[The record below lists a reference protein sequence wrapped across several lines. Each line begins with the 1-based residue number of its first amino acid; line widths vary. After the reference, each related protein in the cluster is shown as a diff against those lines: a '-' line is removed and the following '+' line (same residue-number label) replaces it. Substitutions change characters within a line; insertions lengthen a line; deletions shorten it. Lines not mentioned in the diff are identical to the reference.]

1 MAKKKIASKTLIKE
15 VTGKPNGVQ
24 VKFGKFDLISGQAE
38 KLMDIAKDK
47 EEVIVTIEQAQERL
61 PGT

>member
-1 MAKKKIASKTLIKE
+1 MAGKKIASKVLIKE

-24 VKFGKFDLISGQAE
+24 VKFGKFEFTSGQAE
-38 KLMDIAKDK
+38 KLMDMAQSKDP
-47 EEVIVTIEQAQERL
+47 VMVTIEKLQERL